1 MTARDTEELPQIVHG
16 DAPDG
21 RKPLVIERHRL
32 VQLRCVEAPKAAHA
46 TEVQRREN
54 LRLPQELQQE
64 WVEGEPKDA
73 ILRPPQIVGQE
84 MHPRR
89 VQDSSSDEQPTELQ
103 SLMLIL

>member
-1 MTARDTEELPQIVHG
+1 MIRRPPRYQRTYTLFPYTTLFRS
-16 DAPDG
+16 
-21 RKPLVIERHRL
+21 HRL

-64 WVEGEPKDA
+64 WVEGELKDA
-73 ILRPPQIVGQE
+73 ILRPRQIVGQE

-89 VQDSSSDEQPTELQ
+89 VPDSDRKSTRMNSSH
-103 SLMLIL
+103 